1 MRKNGSSA
9 GKTREVTVA
18 RMPARARAT
27 LALIAA
33 LAAVLPGPGARANDD
48 YEATIRRT
56 EYGIPH
62 INANGWGNLGF
73 GVGYAF
79 AQDNICVMADTFVT
93 VNAERARFFDPNGTY
108 RSEANGV
115 VPRNLDSDFY
125 YQWINESGVIE
136 GLVDGTW
143 PNSNPLSAEVR
154 DISEGWVAGYNKYL
168 ADVGGSANV
177 PDPTCRG
184 AEWVRPITSRDLYRR
199 YYQLIMFASKGALL
213 PYIVGAQPPIP
224 TVTPQLGDASM
235 IDRLPTA
242 EKLAIGSNAW
252 ALGEASTPNG
262 RGMLLGNP
270 HFPWRGPER
279 FYEFHLTWPGKVN
292 VMGGALFGSPLVHI
306 GTNDHVAWSHT
317 VSVPYRFTPYELK
330 LVPGDPTAYLWDG
343 GIRRMKAKTVTVQV
357 KQPDNSMAPASHT
370 FYEAHFGPVINFQG
384 ALMPWTPA
392 LAYALN
398 DANENNFRA
407 LEHFADVNRAGSA
420 EEVYNIL
427 ARHVGI
433 PWVNTIVAD
442 DRGAAFYADMSVV
455 PHVLNDKL
463 LACATAVGEALKA
476 LARLPVLDGSRSE
489 CQPGSDPDA
498 PVPGILGASHLPNL
512 FRRDYVA
519 NSNNSHW
526 LPNEYEPLEGYPY
539 VTGAERAAITPRAR
553 LGLTMIR
560 EKLAGGG
567 TFTLDEL
574 QDTVFNDRQYLGE
587 LVRDDL
593 AGACD
598 QTPLVPV
605 VDQSPPGVEIVDISA
620 GCGVLRAWDL
630 KANLGSSGT
639 ALFREFVNAAYASN
653 TFWQD
658 TFDPND
664 PVDTPR
670 KLNTSSPDVRQ
681 GLARAVRKLRNAGVA
696 LDARLG
702 DIQRAKRNSDSI
714 PIHGGSEHGMFNYI
728 LSPFNAAEHG
738 YTDTTYGSSF
748 VITATFDGIGKPRAE
763 AILTY
768 SLSTNPASPHFGD
781 QTWLYSQKQWVPLHM
796 DEEAIAN
803 HLVSSITVS
812 G

>member
-1 MRKNGSSA
+1 VKKRL
-9 GKTREVTVA
+9 
-18 RMPARARAT
+18 ARARSMIVT
-27 LALIAA
+27 
-33 LAAVLPGPGARANDD
+33 AAVLAAILPGADAGANGGYD
-48 YEATIRRT
+48 ATIRRT

-62 INANGWGNLGF
+62 IKAEGWGNLGF
-73 GVGYAF
+73 GVGRAF
-79 AQDNICVMADTFVT
+79 AEDNICVMADTFVT
-93 VNAERARFFDPNGTY
+93 VNAERARYFGPDGTY

-125 YQWINESGVIE
+125 YQWINASGVIE

-143 PNSNPLSAEVR
+143 PHAKPLSATVR
-154 DISEGWVAGYNKYL
+154 DISEGWVAGYNDYL
-168 ADVGGSANV
+168 NDIGGAGNIT
-177 PDPTCRG
+177 DPACRG
-184 AEWVRPITSRDLYRR
+184 AAWVRPITATDLYRR

-224 TVTPQLGDASM
+224 TVTPDLGDASQ

-292 VMGGALFGSPLVHI
+292 VMGGALFGSPLIHI

-330 LVPGDPTAYLWDG
+330 LVPGDPTAYFWDG
-343 GIRRMKAKTVTVQV
+343 GIRRMRSKTVSVVV
-357 KQPDNSMAPASHT
+357 KQPDDSLAPASHT

-392 LAYALN
+392 FAYALN
-398 DANENNFRA
+398 DANEDNFRA
-407 LEHFADVNRAGSA
+407 LEHFADVNVAQTA

-455 PHVLNDKL
+455 PHVLDDKL
-463 LACATAVGEALKA
+463 LRCTTAVGEALKA

-498 PVPGILGASHLPNL
+498 PVPGILGASHLPSL

-526 LPNEYEPLEGYPY
+526 LPNELQPLEGYAY
-539 VTGAERAAITPRAR
+539 VTGAERTAITPRAR

-560 EKLAGGG
+560 EKLANGGI
-567 TFTLDEL
+567 FTLPEL
-574 QDTVFNDRQYLGE
+574 QSTVFNDRQYLGE

-593 AGACD
+593 SDACE

-605 VDQSPPGVEIVDISA
+605 IDQSPPGAEVVDISEA
-620 GCGVLRAWDL
+620 CSVLRNWDL
-630 KANLGSSGT
+630 KSNLTSQGT

-653 TFWQD
+653 TFWLD
-658 TFDPND
+658 VFDPD
-664 PVDTPR
+664 HPVDTPR
-670 KLNTSSPDVRQ
+670 KLNSLSPDVRQ
-681 GLARAVRKLRNAGVA
+681 GLARAVRKLRSAGIPLA
-696 LDARLG
+696 AKLG
-702 DIQRAKRNSDSI
+702 DIQRAKRNGDSI

-748 VITATFDGIGKPRAE
+748 VISATFDGIGKPRAE

-768 SLSTNPASPHFGD
+768 SLSTDPTSAHFGD
-781 QTWLYSQKQWVPLHM
+781 QTWLFSQKQWVPLHM
-796 DEEAIAN
+796 TEDDVQD
-803 HLVSSITVS
+803 HLVSSIDV
-812 G
+812 GD

>member
-1 MRKNGSSA
+1 ML
-9 GKTREVTVA
+9 
-18 RMPARARAT
+18 
-27 LALIAA
+27 LAVAA
-33 LAAVLPGPGARANDD
+33 LVVAIPVTESAASDG
-48 YEATIRRT
+48 YTATIRRT
-56 EYGIPH
+56 QYGIPH
-62 INANGWGNLGF
+62 IKSVGWGNLGF

-79 AQDNICVMADTFVT
+79 AQDNICVMAETFVT
-93 VNAERARFFDPNGTY
+93 VNAERARYFGPTGTY

-115 VPRNLDSDFY
+115 VPTNLNSDFY

-136 GLVDGTW
+136 GLVDGSW
-143 PNSNPLSAEVR
+143 PHSRPLSAQVR
-154 DISEGWVAGYNKYL
+154 SSTEGWVAGYNAYL
-168 ADVGGSANV
+168 SDIGGVDNIS
-177 PDPTCRG
+177 DPNCAG
-184 AEWVRPITSRDLYRR
+184 ASWVRPLTPLDLYRR

-213 PYIVGAQPPIP
+213 NYIVGAQPPVP
-224 TVTPQLGDASM
+224 TVLPQTANTSE
-235 IDRLPTA
+235 IDMLPTA

-279 FYEFHLTWPGKVN
+279 FYEFHLTWPGRVN
-292 VMGGALFGSPLVHI
+292 VAGGALFGSPLVQI

-330 LVPGDPTAYLWDG
+330 LVPGDPTSYLWDG
-343 GIRRMKAKTVTVQV
+343 QIRRMKTKAVTVQSR
-357 KQPDNSMAPASHT
+357 QPDGSLVPASHT
-370 FYEAHFGPVINFQG
+370 FYEAHFGPVINFPG

-392 LAYALN
+392 VAYALN
-398 DANENNFRA
+398 DANEDNFRA
-407 LEHFADVNRAGSA
+407 LEHFAEVNQAETA

-433 PWVNTIVAD
+433 PWVNTIVTD

-455 PHVLNDKL
+455 PHVLNDRL
-463 LACATAVGEALKA
+463 QRCTTAVGEALKA

-498 PVPGILGASHLPNL
+498 PVPGILGASHLPSL

-526 LPNEYEPLEGYPY
+526 LPNEHEPLEGYPY
-539 VTGAERAAITPRAR
+539 VTGAERAAISPRAR

-574 QDTVFNDRQYLGE
+574 QDTAFNNRQYLGE

-593 AGACD
+593 AAACD
-598 QTPLVPV
+598 QTPLVPL
-605 VDQSPPGVEIVDISA
+605 VDQSPPGADVVDVSEA
-620 GCGVLRAWDL
+620 CDVLRGWDL
-630 KANLGSSGT
+630 KANLTSEGT
-639 ALFREFVNAAYASN
+639 ALFREFLNAAYASN
-653 TFWQD
+653 TFWMD
-658 TFDPND
+658 GFDATR

-670 KLNTSSPDVRQ
+670 QLNTASPDVRQ
-681 GLARAVRKLRNAGVA
+681 GLARAVRKLRNAGIA
-696 LDARLG
+696 LDAKLG
-702 DIQRAKRNSDSI
+702 DIQRAKRNAASI
-714 PIHGGSEHGMFNYI
+714 PVHGGSEPGMFNY
-728 LSPFNAAEHG
+728 LVSPFNAAEHG
-738 YTDTTYGSSF
+738 YTDTVYGASF
-748 VITATFDGIGKPRAE
+748 VITATFEGIGKPRAE

-768 SLSTNPASPHFGD
+768 SLSTDPTSPHFAD

-796 DEEAIAN
+796 TEQAIADN
-803 HLVSSITVS
+803 LVSSIDAS

>member
-1 MRKNGSSA
+1 MR
-9 GKTREVTVA
+9 TRS
-18 RMPARARAT
+18 ARARSI
-27 LALIAA
+27 LAAIASIAA
-33 LAAVLPGPGARANDD
+33 FGSTLQAGAHPGDG
-48 YEATIRRT
+48 YSATIRRT

-62 INANGWGNLGF
+62 IRGEGWGNLGF

-93 VNAERARFFDPNGTY
+93 VNAERAKFFGPNGTY

-115 VPRNLDSDFY
+115 VPTNLNSDYF
-125 YQWINESGVIE
+125 YQWINESGVVE

-143 PNSNPLSAEVR
+143 PNSKPLSPAVR
-154 DISEGWVAGYNKYL
+154 AITEGWVAGYNDYL
-168 ADVGGSANV
+168 ADIGGAANI
-177 PDPTCRG
+177 PDPAC
-184 AEWVRPITSRDLYRR
+184 AAAPWVRSLTPRDLYRR

-213 PYIVGAQPPIP
+213 NYIVGAQPPIP
-224 TVTPQLGDASM
+224 GVTPQPAANTSE
-235 IDRLPTA
+235 IDRLPSA
-242 EKLAIGSNAW
+242 DRLAIGSNAW

-262 RGMLLGNP
+262 AGMLLGNP

-292 VMGGALFGSPLVHI
+292 VAGGALFGSPLVHI
-306 GTNDHVAWSHT
+306 GTTDHVAWSHT

-343 GIRRMKAKTVTVQV
+343 TVKRMTSKTVTVQV
-357 KQPDNSMAPASHT
+357 KQTDGSLAPSSHT
-370 FYEAHFGPVINFQG
+370 FYEAHFGPVIHFQG

-392 LAYALN
+392 VAYAIN
-398 DANENNFRA
+398 DANEDNFRA
-407 LEHFADVNRAGSA
+407 LEHFVEVNQAETA
-420 EEVYNIL
+420 EEVYQIL

-455 PHVLNDKL
+455 PHTLNDKL
-463 LACATAVGEALKA
+463 QRCATAVGEALKA
-476 LARLPVLDGSRSE
+476 LARLPVLDGSRKE
-489 CQPGSDPDA
+489 CQPGIDPDA
-498 PVPGILGASHLPNL
+498 PVPGILGASHLPSL

-526 LPNEYEPLEGYPY
+526 LPNEYQPLEGYPY

-560 EKLAGGG
+560 EELAGGG

-587 LVRDDL
+587 LLRDDL
-593 AGACD
+593 AAACE

-605 VDQSPPGVEIVDISA
+605 VDQGPPPNVEVIDVSEA
-620 GCGVLRAWDL
+620 CGVLRDWDL
-630 KANLGSSGT
+630 KATLGSEGT

-653 TFWQD
+653 TFWAD
-658 TFDPND
+658 TFDANR

-670 KLNTSSPDVRQ
+670 TLNTASPDVRQ
-681 GLARAVRKLRNAGVA
+681 GLARAVRKLRNAGIA
-696 LDARLG
+696 LDAPLG
-702 DIQRAKRNSDSI
+702 AIQRAKRNGDSI

-728 LSPFNAAEHG
+728 VSPFNAAERG
-738 YTDTTYGSSF
+738 YTDTIYGSSF
-748 VITATFDGIGKPRAE
+748 VITATFDGIGRPRAE

-768 SLSTNPASPHFGD
+768 SLSTDPTSPHFGD
-781 QTWLYSQKQWVPLHM
+781 QTWLYSAKQWVPLHM
-796 DEEAIAN
+796 TQQAVNAHTISTTNA
-803 HLVSSITVS
+803 ST
-812 G
+812 